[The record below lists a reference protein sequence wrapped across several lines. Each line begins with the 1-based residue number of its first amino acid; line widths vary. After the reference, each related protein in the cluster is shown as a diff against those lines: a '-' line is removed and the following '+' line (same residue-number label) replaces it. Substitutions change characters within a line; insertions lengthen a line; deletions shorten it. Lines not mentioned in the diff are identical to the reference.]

1 MSYKVAFASNDGKVV
16 NQHFGRSEKFL
27 IVEIEDGKSK
37 YIETRENVPP
47 CNNFEH
53 SEDAM
58 GRSVSLLQDCKA
70 VFVAKIGQG
79 AYNRLKE
86 NGTKAIEMP
95 HFIEDILKKLEKSEI
110 EL

>member
-1 MSYKVAFASNDGKVV
+1 MSCKVAFASSDGKIV
-16 NQHFGRSEKFL
+16 NQHFGGTKKFL
-27 IVEIEDGKSK
+27 IVEIEDGKAK

-47 CNNFEH
+47 CNNYEH

-79 AYNRLKE
+79 AYSRLKE

-95 HFIEDILKKLEKSEI
+95 HFIEDIIEKLEKLEI